1 MRFIAQRLAA
11 VLAVLCCGLLAGAAI
26 DASQNAPRA
35 QFDNLE
41 EQFKYGSVGIESE
54 EGFPYWLWQALPRV
68 FADKLPRPGGY
79 DSFGFV
85 WEPGHELPVG
95 FSTADLFG
103 GPRIAV
109 NCAFCHTSAYRL
121 DPAGPRTLVTAG
133 PGNLVNP
140 QAYVRFLHT
149 VADDPRFNAG
159 ELLKAIDGLTNLSW
173 MRRMQYRML
182 LIPGTRRA
190 LQRQKKAI
198 RVDGSQSRLGRRAY
212 RSVQSDQV
220 PPAETADRHEH
231 RQRRHDAA
239 VEHER
244 AHGDSLG
251 RADDVV
257 S

>member
-1 MRFIAQRLAA
+1 MQRLAA

-54 EGFPYWLWQALPRV
+54 EGIPLLDLAGASACIRRQIAAGPAATTRSGSSGSPATSCRSDFRQRICSAVRASP
-68 FADKLPRPGGY
+68 
-79 DSFGFV
+79 
-85 WEPGHELPVG
+85 
-95 FSTADLFG
+95 STARSATRA
-103 GPRIAV
+103 RIGSTRRV
-109 NCAFCHTSAYRL
+109 
-121 DPAGPRTLVTAG
+121 PRTLVTAG

-190 LQRQKKAI
+190 LQRQKEAI
-198 RVDGSQSRLGRRAY
+198 RVDGSQSRLGRGAH

-220 PPAETADRHEH
+220 PPPEAADRH
-231 RQRRHDAA
+231 AA
-239 VEHER
+239 S
-244 AHGDSLG
+244 ATPT
-251 RADDVV
+251 
-257 S
+257 